1 METIE
6 IKDTI
11 SIIDAVKKVLKMA
24 EQVNHPV
31 VRKYDGFFIDSKYG
45 YEKNIK
51 LYFAHKEQDSVCI
64 RNANDLFLNRFCF
77 DDVRFV
83 LKYKYNYECYLS
95 SEGTTLS
102 VYWCV
107 NTAK

>member
-1 METIE
+1 MITAKEAQLRSAKIVEENLKNQFYE
-6 IKDTI
+6 I
-11 SIIDAVKKVLKMA
+11 
-24 EQVNHPV
+24 
-31 VRKYDGFFIDSKYG
+31 SKRIAKACENG
-45 YEKNIK
+45 
-51 LYFAHKEQDSVCI
+51 QDSVCI
-64 RNANDLFLNRFCF
+64 RNAKNLFLNRFCF

-95 SEGTTLS
+95 SEGTTFS